1 MASRLQQML
10 IRMRTLHVPREL
22 QRERKAKEWVW
33 REEIFSCDGGSE
45 VVSRVRRGV
54 LSLRVVRQML
64 S

>member
-1 MASRLQQML
+1 MYICVCYVFLDTGIVR
-10 IRMRTLHVPREL
+10 IC
-22 QRERKAKEWVW
+22 
-33 REEIFSCDGGSE
+33 EIPSEPCWQFLFSFDGDGE

>member
-1 MASRLQQML
+1 MGTRLNYCM
-10 IRMRTLHVPREL
+10 TGVKNADEG
-22 QRERKAKEWVW
+22 
-33 REEIFSCDGGSE
+33 IFFSFDGDGE